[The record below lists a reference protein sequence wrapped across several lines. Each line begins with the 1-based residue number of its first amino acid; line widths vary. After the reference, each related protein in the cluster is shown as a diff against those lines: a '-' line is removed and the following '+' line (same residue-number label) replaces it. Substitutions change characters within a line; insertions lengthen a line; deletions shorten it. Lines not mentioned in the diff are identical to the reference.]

1 MAERAFAEFTFDTSK
16 RTTTL
21 ALPSTPKRSTREDSQ
36 SCRET
41 SAPRTRAV
49 GEARQVATL
58 VGQGLMLPAVIR
70 ALGLA
75 HFGHRERHTD
85 RAEEY
90 RARRE
95 AIAAATERLGQLTA
109 ERQLSEDVARP
120 LLAEQRDRLEQFE
133 LRSALQHV
141 LARGRQRHRCHH
153 RMAVLGLEQSGCDRP
168 VLLGDPPQ
176 LVGLA
181 GRL

>member
-1 MAERAFAEFTFDTSK
+1 
-16 RTTTL
+16 
-21 ALPSTPKRSTREDSQ
+21 
-36 SCRET
+36 
-41 SAPRTRAV
+41 
-49 GEARQVATL
+49 
-58 VGQGLMLPAVIR
+58 MLPAVIR

-120 LLAEQRDRLEQFE
+120 LLAEQRDRLERFDSE
-133 LRSALQHV
+133 ALCNTCSPGGGSATGATTGWPSSAWNSPAATGPCSLV
-141 LARGRQRHRCHH
+141 IHH
-153 RMAVLGLEQSGCDRP
+153 NS
-168 VLLGDPPQ
+168 
-176 LVGLA
+176 
-181 GRL
+181 